1 MRHVP
6 HTEHVAGVLLAAG
19 RGTRFGGGKLVA
31 SLDGE
36 PLVRHAAAMLARAG
50 VRELVVV
57 VGPAGEAVE
66 AALSEVLECGPRAS
80 VRARVVRVPAA
91 HGLGTSVATG
101 IAALGPEVEAALV
114 ALADQPRVPDEVP
127 RALLAAWRGTGA
139 PIVAPRYQGGVRGNP
154 VLFDAD
160 IFRELARLDGDEG
173 ARPVIQRN
181 ADRVRLVD
189 FDIAMPRDV
198 DTREDLKGL

>member
-6 HTEHVAGVLLAAG
+6 HKEHVAGVLLAAG

-31 SLDGE
+31 PLDGQ
-36 PLVRHAAAMLARAG
+36 PLVRHAASMLVRAG

-57 VGPAGEAVE
+57 VAADDGAVE
-66 AALSEVLECGPRAS
+66 AALSEVLECGPRAP
-80 VRARVVRVPAA
+80 VQARVVRVPGAQ
-91 HGLGTSVATG
+91 GLGASVATG
-101 IAALGPEVEAALV
+101 IAALGPAVEAALV
-114 ALADQPRVPDEVP
+114 ALGDQPRVPDEVP

-189 FDIAMPRDV
+189 VDMAMPVDV
-198 DTREDLKGL
+198 DTREDLERL